1 MPESEALPL
10 LLVVFPGRES
20 RRPVLMELQ
29 RSARIGMLVS
39 TDQLR
44 HSAWAREMVSA
55 DCWIETPG
63 VGHGETWEAV
73 SEWSERT
80 GNKPAGVMCYD
91 EFGVELAAMLCERL
105 GVPGT
110 PLETVRAV
118 RSKHAFRQRCLEHG
132 IRAPRHAL
140 LCSEEDLEDFIRE
153 DRFNFPCVIKPC
165 KGAGSW
171 HIRRVESLTDLRECW
186 HQLSKDLNGSCFPND
201 VQTAGF
207 LCEEY
212 IGGTEV
218 DVDGWA
224 QNGEPAFMQVAD
236 NNPAIE
242 PYFLE
247 VGGVY
252 PSQLPETSIA
262 AIRQLTSDVLKAF
275 PGVHGCFH
283 FEAKVDGSVAYPIE
297 LNLRTGGAECPA
309 SVAAVSGYYLPE
321 VAARLALN
329 QMPVIRETVVQHNC
343 VASANIHIDSEGV
356 IAECDDNDLDWVGNK
371 VVTCVLLKDSVGKM
385 HKPNNGSQSCLGW
398 IAAGGRD
405 LQEAQSN
412 LKAAEAQL
420 RIGVVQ
426 SIPSIAFDL

>member
-1 MPESEALPL
+1 MSEPEALPL
-10 LLVVFPGRES
+10 LLVVFPGREG
-20 RRPVLMELQ
+20 RRLVLMELQ
-29 RSARIGMLVS
+29 RFARIGILVS
-39 TDQLR
+39 TCQLPW
-44 HSAWAREMVSA
+44 SEWAREMVPA
-55 DCWIETPG
+55 DAWIETPG
-63 VGHGETWEAV
+63 VGHEEVLEVV

-80 GNKPAGVMCYD
+80 GNRPAGIMCYD
-91 EFGVELAAMLCERL
+91 EFGVELAATLCERL
-105 GVPGT
+105 NVPGT
-110 PLETVRAV
+110 PVETVRAA

-132 IRAPRHAL
+132 IGAPNHVL
-140 LCSEEDLEDFIRE
+140 LSNEEDLEDFIRK
-153 DRFNFPCVIKPC
+153 DPLVFPCVLKPC

-171 HIRRVESLTDLRECW
+171 HIRRVDRLTDLRECW
-186 HQLSKDLNGSCFPND
+186 HLLSKDLNGSCFPTD

-212 IGGTEV
+212 IGGVEV

-224 QNGEPAFMQVAD
+224 QNGEIAFMLVAD

-262 AIRQLTSDVLKAF
+262 AIRQLTRDVFKAF

-283 FEAKVDGSVAYPIE
+283 FEAKIDNAVAYPIE

-329 QMPVIRETVVQHNC
+329 QVPAIREALVRFEC
-343 VASANIHIDSEGV
+343 VASSNIHIDKQGV
-356 IAECDDNDLDWVGNK
+356 VTECDDSGLDRAGNK
-371 VVTCVLLKDSVGKM
+371 VVTCQLFHDRAGKA
-385 HKPNNGSQSCLGW
+385 HTPNNGSQSCLGW
-398 IAAGGRD
+398 IAAGGQD
-405 LQEAQSN
+405 LKEARSN
-412 LKAAEAQL
+412 LEAASAQL
-420 RIGVVQ
+420 RVAVE
-426 SIPSIAFDL
+426 